1 MLGAPNLS
9 SSVEHTFLLG
19 GWELF
24 LFVWYPKKENAMFD
38 NIAVGLC
45 CVVTEILAGG
55 LGVGGVRGGKHN
67 ILGFLCAE
75 HLYWQQCS
83 NMKNSLI
90 AFSN

>member
-38 NIAVGLC
+38 NVAVGVC
-45 CVVTEILAGG
+45 SVGTEILA
-55 LGVGGVRGGKHN
+55 RGGGGWRGKTHIYYAFCVLN
-67 ILGFLCAE
+67 IFISSSALTRKT
-75 HLYWQQCS
+75 HCS
-83 NMKNSLI
+83 
-90 AFSN
+90 F